1 MLSFELLQM
10 SFGRCGNKLYKFCFL
25 IGRDQFVANIA
36 HVPEFAEFDVSM
48 VTMAM
53 KYSLDQFGRKQKKN
67 VKENNFKRRFLLS
80 KIVYGP

>member
-1 MLSFELLQM
+1 MLSFQLLQM

-36 HVPEFAEFDVSM
+36 HVPELAEFDVSM

>member
-36 HVPEFAEFDVSM
+36 HVPELVEFDVSM

-53 KYSLDQFGRKQKKN
+53 KYSLDQFGRKQKK
-67 VKENNFKRRFLLS
+67 KC
-80 KIVYGP
+80 